1 MFLSRKCHPERAI
14 DPTVRPTLDAFHTVL
29 TSRYGLRLKAVYLFG
44 SRARQDHRPDSD
56 ADLAIFV
63 DAEGRTRP
71 DLIRD
76 QLDLSGEAY
85 DIWLD
90 TGIRIQ
96 PWVFT
101 AEALRHPE
109 QDGNAHLLTRI
120 LRDCI
125 KTNLLII

>member
-1 MFLSRKCHPERAI
+1 MKPSSRKSPSEGSI
-14 DPTVRPTLDAFHTVL
+14 DPTIRPTLDAFHAVL
-29 TSRYGLRLKAVYLFG
+29 ASRYGPRLKAIYLFG
-44 SRARQDHRPDSD
+44 SRARQDHHSDSD
-56 ADLAIFV
+56 ADLAVFV

-71 DLIRD
+71 DLLRD

-96 PWVFT
+96 PWVFA

-120 LRDCI
+120 LSEGI
-125 KTNLLII
+125 AA